1 MAEYIDKFLVLA
13 GLNLRLLRLKN
24 EYENVDKIAELENIR
39 RAISETETADVV
51 ERSEYE
57 KIKFER
63 DVSIQQIHDLGN
75 SVSKA
80 IEEMEIEYN
89 NLTYTENHNLGANY
103 GIRKSIE
110 ILKRNIGGQL

>member
-51 ERSEYE
+51 ERAEYE
-57 KIKFER
+57 LIRKQLSQAFDRIAELDKLNGELHSKI
-63 DVSIQQIHDLGN
+63 D
-75 SVSKA
+75 KA
-80 IEEMEIEYN
+80 IAEIEQ
-89 NLTYTENHNLGANY
+89 LDFIRGEN
-103 GIRKSIE
+103 E
-110 ILKRNIGGQL
+110 IFVNKDFVLEIIKRNIGE